1 MFLSS
6 WGYAMASFPI
16 SSCFFAGE
24 YPPSNVDAVYRTI
37 VLSGSP
43 GIAREIGLWENTSG
57 NTAHLVAQ
65 NFDAR

>member
-1 MFLSS
+1 MLWLASTSVPVFL
-6 WGYAMASFPI
+6 P
-16 SSCFFAGE
+16 GE
-24 YPPSNVDAVYRTI
+24 YLPSNVDAVFRTI

-43 GIAREIGLWENTSG
+43 GIARENGLWKNTSG